1 VVVASSTAPAI
12 DPSIPYPARLPSS
25 HSIKLGKPRTSLSTA
40 DTPAPA
46 TPTADLPQSSQ
57 NVPSA
62 AIPGPSGASHATA
75 HPPEKFAPRGVAP
88 ATPPLGASA
97 AHEVR
102 FSARSHSAANTGTSA
117 ADSGAAEAQGATWKP
132 EVVVTASVV
141 GGAAIVVAGG
151 VVVVGGVVSLQARI
165 TMKRKGPIQPDFL
178 TWSL

>member
-1 VVVASSTAPAI
+1 
-12 DPSIPYPARLPSS
+12 
-25 HSIKLGKPRTSLSTA
+25 
-40 DTPAPA
+40 
-46 TPTADLPQSSQ
+46 
-57 NVPSA
+57 
-62 AIPGPSGASHATA
+62 
-75 HPPEKFAPRGVAP
+75 VAP
-88 ATPPLGASA
+88 ATPPLGAST

-151 VVVVGGVVSLQARI
+151 VAVVGGVVSLQARI